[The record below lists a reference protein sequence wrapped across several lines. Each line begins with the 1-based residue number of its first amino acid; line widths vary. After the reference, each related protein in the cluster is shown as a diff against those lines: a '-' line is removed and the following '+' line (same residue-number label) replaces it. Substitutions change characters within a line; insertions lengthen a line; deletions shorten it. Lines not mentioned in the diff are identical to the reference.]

1 MPEKC
6 GISTA
11 RLLCRHQEFPSVLR
25 PEPLQWH
32 FLLEAIRPAIIE
44 VSHTVAGSREEAIYC
59 QGICRRWHVALETCR
74 GRLSV
79 LYEVSPGASDSPVIE
94 WM

>member
-6 GISTA
+6 ESHRA
-11 RLLCRHQEFPSVLR
+11 VAMPASEFDALR
-25 PEPLQWH
+25 PEPLKGI
-32 FLLEAIRPAIIE
+32 LLEAIRRPYC
-44 VSHTVAGSREEAIYC
+44 VSYTVAGSREEAIYC

-79 LYEVSPGASDSPVIE
+79 LYEVSPARPTPR
-94 WM
+94 